1 MNNVKHEL
9 ARIEIPLELHEKSKM
24 GVKKAKAEMKKQIKT
39 GVRKRLVTAIL
50 AAALLIPTSAFAYQS
65 ILADELYGS
74 FENLKKHAAS
84 ITMNGYMIF
93 NAKLLQAK
101 GELGNKEYEKFKD
114 SLYIITD
121 AKLKYGNKYGNTDFD
136 LMSSKQKAEIKEA
149 TMEVQ
154 PYFDK
159 LNGDT
164 SSKEI
169 LTPSEY
175 EQYIEASMAYEK
187 VLAQGE
193 IDTSKGPVEVERLP
207 KELQGEFQ
215 QAKDFLDYVS
225 NKQQAIKE

>member
-1 MNNVKHEL
+1 
-9 ARIEIPLELHEKSKM
+9 
-24 GVKKAKAEMKKQIKT
+24 VKKAKAEMKKQIKT

-225 NKQQAIKE
+225 NKQQEIKE

>member
-84 ITMNGYMIF
+84 ITINGYMIF

>member
-74 FENLKKHAAS
+74 FDNLKKHVAA
-84 ITMNGYMIF
+84 ITMNGYMTF

>member
-114 SLYIITD
+114 SMYIITD